1 MTDLKNLIEKYST
14 EARLATVNDRVY
26 KDQCVYTYET
36 PFSPD
41 GLYVCL
47 NRFIG
52 VARSMIPIYFDKTKS
67 HLYLRIKM
75 SRQEVTHLQT
85 FFNLKSNSNQK
96 KKIPKE
102 DLASGEPE
110 KKKPSK
116 FGIGIDG
123 GFATDQTD
131 YIIQNEYSLFV
142 YPEEETAKLNE
153 TTYQHEA
160 LTEQVHK
167 SIASIINAESN
178 ALKEEVASL
187 ASSWDGEK
195 RFVSKHS
202 ANLFQLP
209 DPVQIPSNP
218 NSWKCS
224 QCDISKN
231 LWMNLTDGVILCGR
245 KQLDGTGGN
254 NHAIEHYDKT
264 KYPLAVKLGTSNF
277 IMSYFLIDLIQNLY
291 SFL

>member
-1 MTDLKNLIEKYST
+1 M
-14 EARLATVNDRVY
+14 
-26 KDQCVYTYET
+26 
-36 PFSPD
+36 
-41 GLYVCL
+41 
-47 NRFIG
+47 
-52 VARSMIPIYFDKTKS
+52 
-67 HLYLRIKM
+67 
-75 SRQEVTHLQT
+75 
-85 FFNLKSNSNQK
+85 
-96 KKIPKE
+96 
-102 DLASGEPE
+102 ASGEPE

-131 YIIQNEYSLFV
+131 YFIQNEYSLFV
-142 YPEEETAKLNE
+142 YPEEETAILNE
-153 TTYQHEA
+153 TTFQHEA
-160 LTEQVHK
+160 LTEQVFK
-167 SIASIINAESN
+167 SISSIINAESN

-195 RFVSKHS
+195 RFISKHS
-202 ANLFQLP
+202 ANLLQLP
-209 DPVQIPSNP
+209 NPVQIPSNP

-264 KYPLAVKLGTSNF
+264 KYPLAVKLGTSKPNRVF
-277 IMSYFLIDLIQNLY
+277 FSYRFKNLCFFL
-291 SFL
+291 